1 MAESPPLTKTGAG
14 KPARQSAL
22 RWLIASVAPFL
33 GLFIVV
39 AIFYIYGKIIKP
51 DSTFLT
57 AFRLALI
64 AKQTAIVG
72 MGALGM
78 TIIIIAGG
86 IDLSVGS
93 MLALTTVVL
102 AKTLNSG
109 NGAAIALAAT
119 LAAGVLAGLFNAI
132 LITILRLV
140 PFIVTLGT
148 MLLFRGVAEQLSDQR
163 KVSADAPAWIASLL
177 DPPSDGSFQF
187 FSSGVWLV
195 ILFAFIVA
203 GILRYTTFGRHVV
216 AIGSNESAARLCG
229 IPIHRVKIAVYAI
242 GGFFMALAG
251 MFEFANLNKQGN
263 PTSGIGLELDII
275 AAVVIGGGSLNGGRG
290 SVAGSLVGALMMTTL
305 RNGCV
310 FAEVPDPIQKIV
322 IGAII
327 VGAVAIDQLRERSSG
342 AKS

>member
-1 MAESPPLTKTGAG
+1 MERGEIVTKGGSPSGPRA
-14 KPARQSAL
+14 ARFILSAL
-22 RWLIASVAPFL
+22 APFL
-33 GLFIVV
+33 GLFLVI
-39 AIFYIYGKIIKP
+39 AIFYIYGAFAKP
-51 DSTFLT
+51 DATFLT

-78 TIIIIAGG
+78 TIVIIAGG

-93 MLALTTVVL
+93 VLALTTVVL
-102 AKTLNSG
+102 AKMLNTDA
-109 NGAAIALAAT
+109 GAAAALFVTIAVGT
-119 LAAGVLAGLFNAI
+119 LAGLANAL
-132 LITILRLV
+132 LITILKLV

-148 MLLFRGVAEQLSDQR
+148 MLLFRGLAEQISGQR
-163 KVSADAPAWIASLL
+163 KISAEAPAWMAGLL
-177 DPPSDGSFQF
+177 DPPAAGSLQF

-195 ILFAFIVA
+195 LALAALVA
-203 GILRYTTFGRHVV
+203 AMLRYTTFGRHVV
-216 AIGSNESAARLCG
+216 AIGSNEAAARLCG
-229 IPIHRVKIAVYAI
+229 IPIHRVKWAVYAL
-242 GGFFMALAG
+242 GGFFMAFAG

-263 PTSGIGLELDII
+263 PTSGGGLELDII

-290 SVAGSLVGALMMTTL
+290 SVLGSLVGALMMTTL

-327 VGAVAIDQLRERSSG
+327 IGAVAVDQLRERNSG
-342 AKS
+342 RGA

>member
-1 MAESPPLTKTGAG
+1 MKADAVVSEKLSRGSAVRWLA
-14 KPARQSAL
+14 SAL
-22 RWLIASVAPFL
+22 APFL
-33 GLFIVV
+33 GLFIVIL
-39 AIFYIYGKIIKP
+39 IFYSYGQFAKP

-78 TIIIIAGG
+78 TLIIIAGG

-93 MLALTTVVL
+93 MLALTSIVL
-102 AKTLNSG
+102 AEMLHSG
-109 NGAAIALAAT
+109 QSPVLALAVT
-119 LAAGVLAGLFNAI
+119 VLAGAFAGFLNAL
-132 LITILRLV
+132 LITTLRLV

-148 MLLFRGVAEQLSDQR
+148 MLLFRGVAEQISDQR
-163 KVSADAPAWIASLL
+163 KVAAEAPAWIAGLL
-177 DPPSDGSFQF
+177 DPPAPGSIQF

-195 ILFAFIVA
+195 FVLALAVA
-203 GILRYTTFGRHVV
+203 ALLRYTTFGRHIV
-216 AIGSNESAARLCG
+216 AIGSNEAAARLCG
-229 IPIHRVKIAVYAI
+229 IPIHRVKWAVYAI
-242 GGFFMALAG
+242 GGVFMALAG

-263 PTSGIGLELDII
+263 PTSGNGLELDII

-290 SVAGSLVGALMMTTL
+290 SVLGSLVGALMMTTL

-322 IGAII
+322 IGVII
-327 VGAVAIDQLRERSSG
+327 ISAVAVDQLRERREG
-342 AKS
+342 ARN